1 MAGNLIRVTLNK
13 SFGECV
19 ETRAI
24 FGTNS
29 SVPVSNVIVDKKVC
43 SSKARGSFVNDT
55 VESSELY
62 SKIPIL
68 GMVGFS
74 RDGSGAI
81 PLSRQFGFKVGESF
95 NAQKNNDEAL
105 RYADRG
111 ASFWDIINQPEVKAE
126 LCNEAKRMFPGTNP
140 MTGVAD
146 IDKSKYY
153 TSFVPLVINSG
164 AMVAQQDLAGN
175 KYFNP
180 DGTVNL
186 ADLFAGLQGVR
197 DDVIRSNTSID
208 GVAFEGEYFTEG
220 YNSIVDCRSSL
231 LYGLYSRRD
240 LSKPITRAELAYI
253 TVVGWKPFRGNRKLF
268 GGKFNVGYRVNW
280 ETPAKYVGKFKDAKT
295 IRASKKISGNTDLE
309 NGGEIM
315 DVNLK
320 SWKGD
325 MPIREYLNGVLNGKY
340 ALPLPMLM
348 SMIEL
353 DALDL
358 FYYEGSELAPM
369 RQVSRGE
376 FCYFITKLSKVFS
389 TEFKSNGDNTYI

>member
-1 MAGNLIRVTLNK
+1 MGNLIRVTLNK

-19 ETRAI
+19 ETRAT

-29 SVPVSNVIVDKKVC
+29 SIPVSNVIVDKKSAKIKTSAVDD
-43 SSKARGSFVNDT
+43 V
-55 VESSELY
+55 VESSKLY
-62 SKIPIL
+62 DNVPIL
-68 GMVGFS
+68 GMIGFS

-105 RYADRG
+105 KYADRG

-126 LCNEAKRMFPGTNP
+126 LCSEAKRMFPEVNP
-140 MTGVAD
+140 MTGKPD
-146 IDKSKYY
+146 IDKHKYY
-153 TSFVPLVINSG
+153 TSFIPLVINSG
-164 AMVAQQDLAGN
+164 AMVAQQDLRGN

-180 DGTVNL
+180 DGTVL
-186 ADLFAGLQGVR
+186 VADVFAGLQGVR
-197 DDVIRSNTSID
+197 DDIIRSNTSVD
-208 GVAFEGEYFTEG
+208 GVAQEGEYFTEG
-220 YNSIVDCRSSL
+220 YNSIVDGRSSL
-231 LYGLYSRRD
+231 LYRIYTRREM
-240 LSKPITRAELAYI
+240 SKPITRAELAYI

-268 GGKFNVGYRVNW
+268 GGKFHVGYRVNW
-280 ETPAKYVGKFKDAKT
+280 ETPAKYVGKFRDAKT

-309 NGGEIM
+309 NGEEIM
-315 DVNLK
+315 DVNLR

-325 MPIREYLNGVLNGKY
+325 MTLKSYLDGVMNGKY

-348 SMIEL
+348 SMVEL

-358 FYYEGSELAPM
+358 FYYEGSELAPLK
-369 RQVSRGE
+369 QVSRGE

-389 TEFKSNGDNTYI
+389 TEFKSSGDNTYI